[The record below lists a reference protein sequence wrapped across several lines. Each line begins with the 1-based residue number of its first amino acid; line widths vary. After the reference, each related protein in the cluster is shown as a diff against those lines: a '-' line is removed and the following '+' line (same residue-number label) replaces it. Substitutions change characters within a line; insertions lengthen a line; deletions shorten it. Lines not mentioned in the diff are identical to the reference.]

1 MSKEK
6 EEGKQFDAFEELG
19 QAIDE
24 LKEAKDALCDALRT
38 RSKMY
43 EYLECKYV
51 GLLKELSIL
60 EDDMLSSYETIEQ
73 YAERLSCIIVKF
85 RLAELDEQKS

>member
-1 MSKEK
+1 MSKE
-6 EEGKQFDAFEELG
+6 EGRQFDAFKELG
-19 QAIDE
+19 EVIDE

-43 EYLECKYV
+43 EYLESKYV

-60 EDDMLSSYETIEQ
+60 QDDMLSSYEGIEQ
-73 YAERLSCIIVKF
+73 YAERLSCIIVRF
-85 RLAELDEQKS
+85 RLAELNEQKS

>member
-6 EEGKQFDAFEELG
+6 EEEGKRFDAFEELG
-19 QAIDE
+19 KVIDE
-24 LKEAKDALCDALRT
+24 LKEAKDALYDALRT

-43 EYLECKYV
+43 EYLESKYV

-85 RLAELDEQKS
+85 SSCCRA